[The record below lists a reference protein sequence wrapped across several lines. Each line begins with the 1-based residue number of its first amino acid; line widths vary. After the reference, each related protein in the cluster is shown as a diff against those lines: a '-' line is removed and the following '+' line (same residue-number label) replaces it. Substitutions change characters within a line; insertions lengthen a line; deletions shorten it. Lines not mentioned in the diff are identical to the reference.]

1 MFKILVT
8 VAVICPSLQ
17 AQVTDASTGASAEPF
32 ARLDLTRSVN
42 STSSGTE
49 PF

>member
-8 VAVICPSLQ
+8 VAVICASLQ

-32 ARLDLTRSVN
+32 ARGLTRSVN
-42 STSSGTE
+42 LTSSRTE